1 MELEVLEAEKA
12 SLLDDKGQGLARVRE
27 EAAAASEGRM
37 EEEVEVVLRRKDAV
51 VVEVREGVKMAEGR
65 KEEGLEQ
72 LREKA
77 VRLRN
82 ESEEEVVVLQKKAE
96 AESLWSKV
104 ELGRL
109 HTEKASLLDDKR
121 QGLA

>member
-1 MELEVLEAEKA
+1 M
-12 SLLDDKGQGLARVRE
+12 RE
-27 EAAAASEGRM
+27 ETAAASEGRM
-37 EEEVEVVLRRKDAV
+37 EEEVEVVLRRKD
-51 VVEVREGVKMAEGR
+51 VELVEMREGVKMAEGR

-104 ELGRL
+104 ELERFD
-109 HTEKASLLDDKR
+109 TEKASLLDDKR